1 MCQYGGALG
10 GSEGRR
16 RVRGCGVNE
25 NSRKMQT
32 KVVREEKYEG
42 EYQEEVDVRVE
53 TVPEEK
59 N

>member
-1 MCQYGGALG
+1 MWVWC
-10 GSEGRR
+10 
-16 RVRGCGVNE
+16 VNE
-25 NSRKMQT
+25 NSRKKQT
-32 KVVREEKYEG
+32 KVVREEKYER